1 MPCGVVNT
9 IIDLTKNKVMSAHA
23 LELLPIDISRWAA
36 GNTGIPHV
44 TTIDSGRVGPHV
56 LLTALT
62 HGNELCGAHALDYLL
77 DQNVRPTRGKLTL
90 AFANVAAYERFD
102 PSRPTE
108 SRFLDED
115 MNRVWSPEILEGP
128 RQSRE
133 LARARVL
140 RPIVEIA
147 DYLLDIHSMQTGAPA
162 LMLCGLQ
169 SKGRR
174 LAAEVGVPPL
184 VVADAGH
191 KAGPRMR
198 DYGAFADEASPRT
211 ALLVECGQ
219 HWSMAARNMAIDT
232 ALRFLIAVD
241 VIDPQWALAR
251 LGARAVPQRFI
262 RVTEAV
268 TITSPDFR
276 FHSPFEGMEVIPKA
290 GTVIANDGQRDVT
303 TPYDD
308 CVLIMP
314 SRRMV
319 VGQTAV
325 RFGRFER

>member
-1 MPCGVVNT
+1 
-9 IIDLTKNKVMSAHA
+9 MSADA

-36 GNTGIPHV
+36 GNTGIPYV
-44 TTIDSGRVGPHV
+44 TTIDSGRPGPHV

-77 DQNVRPTRGKLTL
+77 DQGVAPTHGRLTL

-102 PSRPTE
+102 PVRPTE

-115 MNRVWSPEILEGP
+115 MNRLWSPTILDGP

-133 LARARVL
+133 LARARAL
-140 RPIVEIA
+140 RPVVEAA
-147 DYLLDIHSMQTGAPA
+147 DYLLDIHSMQSNAPP
-162 LMLCGLQ
+162 LVLCGLQ
-169 SKGRR
+169 IKGRR
-174 LAAEVGVPPL
+174 LAAEVGVPEL

-198 DYGAFADEASPRT
+198 DYGAFADEASPKT

-219 HWSMAARNMAIDT
+219 HWKMDARNVALDT
-232 ALRFLIAVD
+232 TLRFLIAVD
-241 VIDPQWALAR
+241 AIDPNWAIAR
-251 LGARAVPQRFI
+251 LGGRAGPQRFI
-262 RVTEAV
+262 RVTEAI

-276 FHSPFEGMEVIPKA
+276 FHSPFEGMEVIPHG
-290 GTVIANDGQRDVT
+290 GTVIANDGERDVA

-325 RFGRFER
+325 RFGRFES

>member
-1 MPCGVVNT
+1 
-9 IIDLTKNKVMSAHA
+9 MSANA

-36 GNTGIPHV
+36 GNTGIPYV
-44 TTIDSGRVGPHV
+44 TTVDSGRPGPHV

-62 HGNELCGAHALDYLL
+62 HGNELCGAHVLDYLL
-77 DQNVRPTRGKLTL
+77 NEGVRPTRGQLTL
-90 AFANVAAYERFD
+90 AFVNVGAYEKFD
-102 PSRPTE
+102 PARPSE

-115 MNRVWSPEILEGP
+115 MNRVWSPTILDGP

-133 LARARVL
+133 LTRARAL
-140 RPIVEIA
+140 RPIVEAA
-147 DYLLDIHSMQTGAPA
+147 DYLLDIHSMQTSAPP
-162 LMLCGLQ
+162 LVLCGLQ
-169 SKGRR
+169 DKGRR

-198 DYGAFADEASPRT
+198 DYGAFADEASPKT

-219 HWSMAARNMAIDT
+219 HWKLEARRVALDT
-232 ALRFLIAVD
+232 TLRFLIAVD
-241 VIDPQWALAR
+241 VVEPKWAAER
-251 LGARAVPQRFI
+251 LQGRAAPQRFI

-268 TITSPDFR
+268 TIASPEFR
-276 FHSPFEGMEVIPKA
+276 FLSPFEGMEVIPKA
-290 GTVIANDGQRDVT
+290 GTVIANDGERDIA
-303 TPYDD
+303 TPYDN

-325 RFGRFER
+325 RFGRFED

>member
-1 MPCGVVNT
+1 
-9 IIDLTKNKVMSAHA
+9 MSANA
-23 LELLPIDISRWAA
+23 LELLPIDISRWA
-36 GNTGIPHV
+36 GNTGVPYV

-62 HGNELCGAHALDYLL
+62 HGNEVCGAHALDFLL
-77 DQNVRPTRGKLTL
+77 DQGVQPTHGKLTF

-102 PSRPTE
+102 PARPTD

-115 MNRVWSPEILEGP
+115 LNRVWSSEILDGP

-133 LARARVL
+133 LARAREL
-140 RPIVEIA
+140 RPVVEAA

-162 LMLCGLQ
+162 LVLCGLQ
-169 SKGRR
+169 AKGRR
-174 LAAEVGVPPL
+174 LAAEVGVPQL

-198 DYGAFADEASPRT
+198 DYGAFADEASPKT

-219 HWSMAARNMAIDT
+219 HWKMEARQVALDT
-232 ALRFLIAVD
+232 TLRFLIAVD
-241 VIDPQWALAR
+241 VIDPHWAIAR

-268 TITSPDFR
+268 TINSPDFR

-290 GTVIANDGQRDVT
+290 GTVIANDGDRDVA

-325 RFGRFER
+325 RFGRYEA